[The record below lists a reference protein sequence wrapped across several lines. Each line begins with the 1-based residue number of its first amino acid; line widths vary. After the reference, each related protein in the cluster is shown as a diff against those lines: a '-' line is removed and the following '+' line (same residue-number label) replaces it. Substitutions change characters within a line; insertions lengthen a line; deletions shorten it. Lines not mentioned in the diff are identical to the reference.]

1 MPHPSD
7 TVARWMCM
15 VVLGV
20 RVRMRVRSWVLT
32 RLRFLL
38 QTLIMTVL
46 GYSVRL
52 YQKTTNC

>member
-7 TVARWMCM
+7 TVARWVCM

-20 RVRMRVRSWVLT
+20 RARVWMRVRSWVLT

-38 QTLIMTVL
+38 QSDVFTVL
-46 GYSVRL
+46 GV
-52 YQKTTNC
+52 